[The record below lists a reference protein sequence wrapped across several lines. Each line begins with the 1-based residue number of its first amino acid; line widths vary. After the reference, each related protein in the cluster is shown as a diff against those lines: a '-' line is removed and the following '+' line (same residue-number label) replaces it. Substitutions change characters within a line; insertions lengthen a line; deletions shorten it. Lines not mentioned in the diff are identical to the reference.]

1 MKFLK
6 KFINHFIFMNDF
18 DLINHPAKP
27 DMNAFALQSVF
38 GSIFGIA
45 TGGTFITG
53 YLVYLGAADELVS
66 YIVLL
71 PSILGIF
78 LVFLSLLV
86 QRYTKPKAVVQVV
99 NGCAKFFMLSIIVVP
114 FFVKGTTAVIAV
126 FVLYSLGHIFNSINN
141 LMVNNWFVKAIPGDI
156 RGRFFSVRQI
166 INMILNSF
174 LPILAGM
181 VADGFAD
188 KYHAFLIL
196 YSIGAVIAVLE
207 VFAFSKIRDCKLD
220 IIETKLNLLD
230 VIRIPIKNKA
240 FMQYVINNGFF
251 YFFLYLSASLRQLYM
266 IKYLDMSYTF
276 INAMGM
282 VSFLL
287 QALFFYKLW
296 GRANDRLN
304 PKFVMGTSMW
314 FYGLDLL
321 IWFIASPSTAFILL
335 PIAHIVGAIEGPAF
349 TIGSYNRRYEIIPEK
364 GRTLYDAFYTSFIG
378 LVLIVAPLVGGLM
391 KSLLVKTGFT
401 DIIPLGDFRF
411 MYLISALTLFGMQA
425 FNYFKTKKNQPE
437 DLALKKG
444 SYVEAGK
451 CLFR

>member
-1 MKFLK
+1 MKYLK
-6 KFINHFIFMNDF
+6 MFINRFVFMNEF
-18 DLINHPAKP
+18 ELIHHPAKP

-38 GSIFGIA
+38 GNMVVIA

-53 YLVYLGAADELVS
+53 YLVYLGAPDGLVS
-66 YIVLL
+66 YIGLL

-86 QRYTKPKAVVQVV
+86 QRYSKPKAVVQVV
-99 NGCAKFFMLSIIVVP
+99 NACAKVFMLSIIVVP
-114 FFVKGTTAVIAV
+114 FFVKGTTAIIVV
-126 FVLYSLGHIFNSINN
+126 FALYSIGHIFNSINN
-141 LMVNNWFVKAIPGDI
+141 LMINNWFVKAIPGDI

-166 INMILNSF
+166 ISMILNSF

-181 VADGFAD
+181 LTDSFSD

-196 YSIGAVIAVLE
+196 YSIGAALALLE
-207 VFAFSKIRDCKLD
+207 VFSFSKIRDCKLD

-240 FMQYVINNGFF
+240 FMGYVLNNGLF
-251 YFFLYLSASLRQLYM
+251 YFLLYLSASLRQLYM
-266 IKYLDMSYTF
+266 LKYLDMSYTF

-304 PKFVMGTSMW
+304 PKFVMNTSMW

-321 IWFIASPSTAFILL
+321 IWFIASPTTAFILL
-335 PIAHIVGAIEGPAF
+335 PVGHIVGAIEGPAF

-378 LVLIVAPLVGGLM
+378 LILIIAPFIGGLM
-391 KSLLVKTGFT
+391 KSLLVRTGLS
-401 DIIPLGDFRF
+401 DLMPLGDFRL
-411 MYLISALTLFGMQA
+411 MYLISALTLFGMQT
-425 FNYFKTKKNQPE
+425 FNYFKTKKAQPE
-437 DLALKKG
+437 DLALKKE
-444 SYVEAGK
+444 SYQEAAK